1 MSVSIRQEIGPDYQ
15 LTKFCTDC
23 DDQVSF
29 QKLMK
34 LIERIEITCNFL
46 LMSLFMVFDRGEGVG
61 QLPV

>member
-1 MSVSIRQEIGPDYQ
+1 MSVSIWQEIGPDYQ

-34 LIERIEITCNFL
+34 LIDEL
-46 LMSLFMVFDRGEGVG
+46 K
-61 QLPV
+61 